1 MIFNS
6 IDFLIF
12 FPIVILVYFCV
23 PQKLKKIWLLVASYY
38 FYMCWN
44 VKYILLLLFSTIVT
58 YVTGLL
64 LEKPKINRKLV
75 VGGSFSINLLILA
88 IFKYYNFFISTISDL
103 CGKAGIEVTIRKM
116 DLLLP
121 VGISFYIFQAL
132 GYTMD
137 VYRREIKAE
146 KKFVNYAL
154 FVSFFPQLVAGPIER
169 SKNLLH
175 QIEEP
180 HFWDTKRVSYGL
192 QLMVWGFF
200 KKLVIADRAAILVD
214 TVYGN
219 YNVYEGWELVVA
231 TVLFA
236 VQIYCDFSSYS
247 DIAIGAAQV
256 MGFTLMQNFKQ
267 PYFSQSVS
275 EFWRR
280 WHISLSTWFR
290 DYLYFPLGGSR
301 CKPLRHYINLMIV
314 FLVSGLWHG
323 ASWTY
328 VIWGG
333 INGIYQIMENILN
346 RKYKLPLISEKI
358 GGKMFKMLGT
368 FALIDFSWI
377 FFRADNISSAFQII
391 RRIFMVNNMWIFFD
405 GTLGTMGLDF
415 KDMFVLFIA
424 LEILMFVSVLQ
435 YRNICIR
442 DSIAKQN
449 IVFRYIV
456 YIVPLILIAVY
467 GIYGASYDATSFIY
481 FQF

>member
-1 MIFNS
+1 
-6 IDFLIF
+6 
-12 FPIVILVYFCV
+12 
-23 PQKLKKIWLLVASYY
+23 
-38 FYMCWN
+38 
-44 VKYILLLLFSTIVT
+44 
-58 YVTGLL
+58 
-64 LEKPKINRKLV
+64 
-75 VGGSFSINLLILA
+75 
-88 IFKYYNFFISTISDL
+88 
-103 CGKAGIEVTIRKM
+103 
-116 DLLLP
+116 
-121 VGISFYIFQAL
+121 
-132 GYTMD
+132 MD

-280 WHISLSTWFR
+280 WHVSLSTWFR